1 MMKKQNYILIGA
13 LVILLAI
20 LSVILIS
27 GYIKQIQQKTQETV
41 MEFSSGPC
49 DPDISP
55 CDSSELGIKQITW
68 INETTLKVKAYVSIN
83 CAEEIESGNYEITND
98 KIILI
103 YKSPRCKDVCANCLC
118 AHELVYNFTNLKRKD
133 YQFELKRVE

>member
-1 MMKKQNYILIGA
+1 MMKKQNYILIGIFA
-13 LVILLAI
+13 ILFVIL
-20 LSVILIS
+20 VS
-27 GYIKQIQQKTQETV
+27 GCIKQMQQKTQETV

-83 CAEEIESGNYEITND
+83 CAEEIKSGNYEITND

-103 YKSPRCKDVCANCLC
+103 CKSPRCKDACANCLC
-118 AHELVYNFTNLKRKD
+118 AHELVYNFTNLKRKN